1 MDVEQ
6 AQEWE
11 RLSIKRRRSVASLAA
26 GAIPPPAHFYA
37 LRMSQE
43 QIAAIRNKSVREF
56 YKHQNEVI
64 DRFEEVDMII
74 ERIRNSPEALNYGS
88 TSTTS
93 STVSVQNTN
102 TQQNDEESN
111 IETPLLLK
119 PSARNSFENRPSP
132 SWLIHLAI
140 NVSMLANVIL
150 FITKVVLAIL
160 SGSMAILASAFES
173 FLDILSNG
181 IIFFTIR
188 VIRQKNLYD
197 YPARM
202 EPLGIIV
209 FAVVITTSF
218 SQVLISS
225 IERLTEDPST
235 SEPVDLSPI
244 AVILL
249 AANIIIK
256 GILWLWCLTVKG
268 SSSVQALAQDHEN
281 DVIFNIASTIFPV
294 LAVWAKLPWL
304 DPVGAI
310 VLSLYI
316 IYEWVTVLLE
326 NIRRLTGQVASV
338 DDIKQLT
345 YMAYRFSTKIVAIET
360 VRAYYNGDR
369 CVVEV
374 DIVLP
379 PECPLREAHDVGE
392 ALQDA
397 LELLDNV
404 ERAFVH
410 LDFTSEH
417 QIEHRRVVDDVG
429 FG

>member
-1 MDVEQ
+1 
-6 AQEWE
+6 
-11 RLSIKRRRSVASLAA
+11 
-26 GAIPPPAHFYA
+26 
-37 LRMSQE
+37 
-43 QIAAIRNKSVREF
+43 
-56 YKHQNEVI
+56 
-64 DRFEEVDMII
+64 
-74 ERIRNSPEALNYGS
+74 
-88 TSTTS
+88 
-93 STVSVQNTN
+93 
-102 TQQNDEESN
+102 
-111 IETPLLLK
+111 
-119 PSARNSFENRPSP
+119 
-132 SWLIHLAI
+132 LAI
-140 NVSMLANVIL
+140 NLSMVANVAL
-150 FITKVVLAIL
+150 FATKVVLAVL

-197 YPARM
+197 YPVGKARM

-225 IERLTEDPST
+225 IERLTESSPT
-235 SEPVDLSPI
+235 SEPIDLSPI
-244 AVILL
+244 AVALLL
-249 AANIIIK
+249 ANIVIK
-256 GILWLWCLTVKG
+256 GILWVWCLTIKG

-281 DVIFNIASTIFPV
+281 DVVFNIASTIFPV
-294 LAVWAKLPWL
+294 IAVWAKWPWL

-310 VLSLYI
+310 LLSLYI
-316 IYEWVTVLLE
+316 IYEWVIVLLE
-326 NIRRLTGQVASV
+326 NIRRLTGQAASV

-345 YMAYRFSTKIVAIET
+345 YMAYRFSTKIVSIET
-360 VRAYYNGDR
+360 VRAYYTGDR
-369 CVVEV
+369 CIVEV

-417 QIEHRRVVDDVG
+417 QIEH
-429 FG
+429 